1 MAKQKVPI
9 ELVDARL
16 AACRVWPEASHVIMS
31 MVPVA
36 VPDLARKAAG
46 SIAVDQYWRLYYD
59 PVWLANEKPAQRI
72 ATLLHETGHCLAK
85 HFARGKRLVP
95 PDDKQGW
102 LDWNYAA
109 DMSVWQLV
117 GHSGMPVPENGVT
130 HDKYGFPPD
139 LAAEQYLRLRKQQ
152 REDEQAETEDEPQPQ
167 GDQDD
172 EDSQDRDGA
181 DTESGVDGDEGP
193 DADSDQ
199 ADADTESDREDSP
212 AGVGGDEHGDQG
224 SAEPGAATGAEAER
238 TGSPD
243 DSDQSGGQCAGDS
256 TGGESVPQTVM
267 GGSCADGQ
275 RREWELEPP
284 EGNGAAS
291 PESVPAVEQWKQD
304 ILIRNVAER
313 AAASGK
319 GDAAGGWKELVD
331 KYREPKLDPRRL
343 LQKALAKRLGTLT
356 NGSGKFTYR
365 RTARRPSQGGMLRPR
380 NFQPVPRILVIIDT
394 SGSMGTED
402 LSLGVGLVAKCLNGL
417 RLQDGV
423 HVIAGDTLP
432 QWDAQVFDPRK
443 IELVGRGGTDMAAI
457 INHAASKKHAERPE
471 LIVCVT
477 DGETGWPETD
487 VRIPVV
493 AAITRKSEHAGYF
506 KVPEWIESVNLY

>member
-59 PVWLANEKPAQRI
+59 PVWLLNEKPAQRI

-85 HFARGKRLVP
+85 HHVRGKRVVP

-117 GHSGMPVPENGVT
+117 GHTGMPVPENGVT
-130 HDKYGFPPD
+130 HDKYGFPAD

-152 REDEQAETEDEPQPQ
+152 REDEQAADEQAADEDQDDAQPQ
-167 GDQDD
+167 GDQEDD
-172 EDSQDRDGA
+172 NAGQPDEQTTPSPDTDSHQ
-181 DTESGVDGDEGP
+181 P
-193 DADSDQ
+193 DAE
-199 ADADTESDREDSP
+199 TEP
-212 AGVGGDEHGDQG
+212 GGQG
-224 SAEPGAATGAEAER
+224 SEVPDECDSGTGTGEASQGGTDEAGAEQPGTPDGSDESSSGD
-238 TGSPD
+238 TGEP
-243 DSDQSGGQCAGDS
+243 
-256 TGGESVPQTVM
+256 TGGESSQPVM

-284 EGNGAAS
+284 QGDGAAS
-291 PESVPAVEQWKQD
+291 PEAVPAVEQWQQE

-313 AAASGK
+313 AAASGR

-331 KYREPKLDPRRL
+331 TYREPKLDPRRL

-394 SGSMGTED
+394 SGSMNTED

-457 INHAASKKHAERPE
+457 IEHAASQKQNERPE
-471 LIVCVT
+471 LIVVVT
-477 DGETGWPETD
+477 DGETGWPEND

-506 KVPEWIESVNLY
+506 TVPEWIESVNLY